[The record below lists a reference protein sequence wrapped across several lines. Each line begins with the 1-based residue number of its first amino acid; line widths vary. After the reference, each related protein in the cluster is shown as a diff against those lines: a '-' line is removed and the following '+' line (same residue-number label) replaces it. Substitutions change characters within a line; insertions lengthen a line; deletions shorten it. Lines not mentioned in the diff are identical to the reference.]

1 MKKIKTVGIIGAG
14 TMGSA
19 LAQKFAQEGFNVI
32 LVDREMKYVESGL
45 NRIEETLNQ
54 GVERKLFTQEDVDKI
69 LARII
74 GTEKLMTLE
83 PCDLI
88 IEAIFENFE
97 AKQNLFKTLN
107 DIVDD
112 KTIIATNTSSFSV
125 TELSKAVVNPG
136 RFIGMHYFFHAAKN
150 RLVEIIPGENTF
162 EEVYNAAKVF
172 AVKSGKDAITTRDV
186 HGFAI
191 NRFFVPWLNE
201 AVRILEENISDIGTI
216 DYVCKKIFGVGMGP
230 FELMNATGVQI
241 AYHAQKTLEVLGDF
255 YKTSELLRKQAESKQ
270 DWIIKEHDENLEID
284 EEVEKEIRKR
294 MLGCV
299 YFICSQILE
308 ENVCTATE
316 LNRGAKVG
324 LRWRKGPIDLM
335 KKSGKTKVSY
345 LISIITN
352 KYDAAFPVSIK
363 NECWEIE
370 YVQLKKKNDIAVI
383 EMARPE
389 DMNALNEDV
398 VKQLNTK
405 FTNAEEDEN
414 INTIII
420 HGLGKAFVAGAD
432 IKFFIKNI
440 KNNSISN
447 IERFTQFGQ
456 EVFKKIDES
465 KKKVVVILNG
475 LALGGGLELAL
486 CADVILALP
495 KAVLAFPETGIG
507 IYPGLGGT
515 QRTQRKIGKELTKYL
530 IYTGKMLNAKK
541 GEQIGLIDKI
551 ISIDEFFEILDG
563 KMEIPVPKKLTS
575 TVNDEWLP
583 IAEFF
588 ELNKIADIKNNNVR
602 FGSLTDED
610 AIKLCK
616 IINRKAPIALEI
628 AEKLIDEAQ
637 GCEEELKELNNIFST
652 QDTLLGLTSIGKK
665 VEFTGT

>member
-1 MKKIKTVGIIGAG
+1 MKNIKTVGVVGAG

-32 LVDREMKYVESGL
+32 LADREMKYVETGL
-45 NRIEETLNQ
+45 NRIKETLNQ
-54 GVERKLFTQEDVDKI
+54 GVERKLFTQEAVDKI
-69 LARII
+69 LSRII

-125 TELSKAVVNPG
+125 TELSKAVVNPE

-150 RLVEIIPGENTF
+150 RLVEIIPGENTSA
-162 EEVYNAAKVF
+162 EVYEAAKVF
-172 AVKSGKDAITTRDV
+172 AVKSGKDAITTKDV
-186 HGFAI
+186 HGFAV

-201 AVRILEENISDIGTI
+201 AVRILEENISDAGTI
-216 DYVCKKIFGVGMGP
+216 DFVCMKVFGIGMGP
-230 FELMNATGVQI
+230 FALMNATGVPI
-241 AYHAQKTLEVLGDF
+241 AYHAQKTLEVFGNF
-255 YKTSELLRKQAESKQ
+255 YQTSDLLKTQAESQK
-270 DWIIKEHDENLEID
+270 DWIINKIDKNSNIDKETEN
-284 EEVEKEIRKR
+284 EIRKR
-294 MLGCV
+294 MLACV
-299 YFICSQILE
+299 YFVCSQILE
-308 ENVCTATE
+308 EKVCSATE
-316 LNRGAKVG
+316 LNRGAKIG
-324 LRWRKGPIDLM
+324 LRWRNGPIDLM
-335 KKSGKTKVSY
+335 KKSGETEVNDLVGYIVK
-345 LISIITN
+345 
-352 KYDAAFPVSIK
+352 KYDGSFPASINRK
-363 NECWEIE
+363 NWEID
-370 YVQLKKKNDIAVI
+370 YVQSKKKNNIAII

-389 DMNALNEDV
+389 DMNALNEEEIN
-398 VKQLNTK
+398 QLNIK
-405 FTNAEEDEN
+405 FTDAEEDNN
-414 INTIII
+414 IDTIII
-420 HGLGKAFVAGAD
+420 YGLGKAFVAGAD
-432 IKFFIKNI
+432 IKFFVKNI

-447 IERFTQFGQ
+447 IEKFTQFGQ

-465 KKKVVVILNG
+465 KKKVVAIVNG

-551 ISIDEFFEILDG
+551 ISIDEFFEILEG
-563 KMEIPVPKKLTS
+563 KMEIPIPKKFTS
-575 TVNDEWLP
+575 TLNDEWAP

-588 ELNKIADIKNNNVR
+588 ELNKISNIKNNNVR
-602 FGSLTDED
+602 FGNLTDDD

-616 IINRKAPIALEI
+616 IINRKAPIALKI
-628 AEKLIDEAQ
+628 AEKLIDEAS
-637 GCEEELKELNNIFST
+637 GCESELDELNHIFSS
-652 QDTLLGLTSIGKK
+652 QDALLGLTSIGKK
-665 VEFTGT
+665 VEFTGN